1 MQCALPW
8 HGGLLRALIF
18 HYAVADRLYFV
29 TLGTSVHPR
38 STAKTHYFSIDDEFE
53 YENFYQD
60 FGPLNLA
67 MLYRYSIKLKK
78 KLKVRTLNYFV
89 VVSINLNK

>member
-1 MQCALPW
+1 MRSAPARCILS
-8 HGGLLRALIF
+8 RALIF

-78 KLKVRTLNYFV
+78 KLKVRTLIF
-89 VVSINLNK
+89 LCLARTH